1 MHVLCVCRGF
11 LTARSL
17 CPDTILPRVEALRF
31 SHSWPVSSASS
42 TYMPNTKHNSYSHK
56 MQAMDFA
63 TDYQPR
69 FWGDVYSSNR
79 AIGKGRINKETDM

>member
-1 MHVLCVCRGF
+1 MAEHGLFVCVVCP

-42 TYMPNTKHNSYSHK
+42 TYMPNTNDNRHAHK

-63 TDYQPR
+63 TDCLPR
-69 FWGDVYSSNR
+69 CRAHVNSSNR
-79 AIGKGRINKETDM
+79 AIYVRAG

>member
-1 MHVLCVCRGF
+1 MMNNIAEAWPACAVRVACS

-42 TYMPNTKHNSYSHK
+42 TYMPNTNDNRQRRKI
-56 MQAMDFA
+56 QAV
-63 TDYQPR
+63 
-69 FWGDVYSSNR
+69 DVSS
-79 AIGKGRINKETDM
+79 